1 MTWIYSIC
9 IWICMF
15 IVFLTTG
22 SIRIFFLGLEI
33 GILIGQ
39 ILYIIKEVI
48 E

>member
-1 MTWIYSIC
+1 MKWIYSIC
-9 IWICMF
+9 ICICM
-15 IVFLTTG
+15 IMVFLTTG
-22 SIRIFFLGLEI
+22 SIKTFFLGLEI